1 VVAAGNARNVQRTT
15 MTNQRQLH
23 LQTLVAFPIM
33 AQVVDGQLEVLALM
47 GN

>member
-1 VVAAGNARNVQRTT
+1 MVAAGNARNVQGTT
-15 MTNQRQLH
+15 MTNQRQPH
-23 LQTLVAFPIM
+23 LQTLVALQIM

>member
-1 VVAAGNARNVQRTT
+1 MVAAGNARNVQGTT
-15 MTNQRQLH
+15 MTNQRQPH
-23 LQTLVAFPIM
+23 LQALVEFPIM

>member
-1 VVAAGNARNVQRTT
+1 MVAAGNARNVQGTT
-15 MTNQRQLH
+15 LTNQSQPH

>member
-1 VVAAGNARNVQRTT
+1 
-15 MTNQRQLH
+15 MINQRQPH
-23 LQTLVAFPIM
+23 LQIIVAFPFM